1 MSKIW
6 KVLQWVIV
14 VVLMVVGLALIFNE
28 QIKSYVVNHMSQ
40 TAISKPVNTKTKHKG
55 NFDFESVKAV
65 DIKGVSKAT
74 QDDTAAIGKIAI
86 PSIGLKLPIFY
97 GLDNNN
103 LMRGAGTMKADE
115 KMGAENNYAIAGHH
129 MEDPNILFGPLSKA
143 KIGKKIYLTDEKKVY
158 VYKITKKVVVDET
171 QVKWIDDVPG
181 ERLVTLVT
189 CASGTEGEVNRII
202 IQGSLVSTETASK
215 SNLKYFNN

>member
-40 TAISKPVNTKTKHKG
+40 TAISKPVDTKTKHKG

-115 KMGAENNYAIAGHH
+115 KMGTENNYAIAGHH

-158 VYKITKKVVVDET
+158 VYKITKKAVVDET

-181 ERLVTLVT
+181 ESLVTLVT